1 MREKTNEI
9 IIAGTLLM
17 LLTMSCLRGTYY
29 ADTVKMDDEAWSM
42 YDPGNFTCAIDDT
55 ATVYDITL
63 SVRTSTDYPYRN
75 LYLFVVT
82 VFPSGTSVTDT
93 IRGMVADEKGNWLGR
108 GAGDLREVTIPYKSN
123 VYFPENGEY
132 HFRII
137 HGMRDTLLR
146 GVYDIGMRITP
157 NK

>member
-1 MREKTNEI
+1 MREKNNEI
-9 IIAGTLLM
+9 IIAGTLLL

-29 ADTVKMDDEAWSM
+29 ADTVKMAGETWSM
-42 YDPGNFTCAIDDT
+42 YDPGKFSCAIDDT

-93 IRGMVADEKGNWLGR
+93 IQGMVTDEKGNWLGR

-123 VYFPENGEY
+123 IYFPENGEY
-132 HFRII
+132 HFKVI

-146 GVYDIGMRITP
+146 GVYDIGMRISH
-157 NK
+157 N